1 MKAVTAMSVHL
12 CLLLSYCVSF
22 AQADSVR
29 RVPSEKNE
37 VYKVNYLLDVPIT
50 AGGYITGMIG
60 IDLLRDRKPRD
71 MSIIPYLNP
80 KDVWW
85 FDRGAARQDPD
96 KSSRYLSRSNT
107 LMRTFMFAP
116 GLMFLDREVRDNW
129 ITYTMLYLEAQ
140 AINSAAYAVG
150 AGTVRRMRPIMYN
163 PDVSMDVKLGTNT
176 TNSFFSGHTSVVATS
191 TFFMVTVY
199 YDLHPEARNKML
211 WYGMASVPPAI
222 AGYFRYRAGK
232 HFPTD
237 IMTGFA
243 VGAMTGI
250 LVPEWHKVN
259 GGRFCVYPVVT
270 DDVTGFYS
278 RIRLD

>member
-1 MKAVTAMSVHL
+1 MKAVTLISVHL
-12 CLLLSYCVSF
+12 YLLLSYYTSF
-22 AQADSVR
+22 GQQDSVN
-29 RVPSEKNE
+29 RVPDNGTP
-37 VYKVNYLLDVPIT
+37 VYKIKYLMDVPVTI
-50 AGGYITGMIG
+50 GGYVTGMVG

-71 MSIIPYLNP
+71 MSIIPYLKP

-85 FDRGAARQDPD
+85 FDRGATRQDPD
-96 KSSRYLSRSNT
+96 KSAKYLSRSNT

-116 GLMFLDREVRDNW
+116 ALMFLDREVRNNW
-129 ITYTMLYLEAQ
+129 IAYTMLYLEAQ
-140 AINSAAYAVG
+140 SINSAAYAIG
-150 AGTVRRMRPIMYN
+150 AEAIPRMRPLMYN

-199 YDLHPEARNKML
+199 YDLHSEARNKML
-211 WYGMASVPPAI
+211 WYGIASVPPAV

-250 LVPEWHKVN
+250 LVPEWHKAN
-259 GGRFCVYPVVT
+259 RGRFCLYPVVT
-270 DDVTGFYS
+270 DELTGVYS